1 MSKKHR
7 LAISIATVVLAT
19 GCSTTTSSVYDHGR
33 DDEVMAD
40 SLVEV
45 FQREL
50 DREEDPFVVDV
61 LERAVSTGSIT
72 QADYDAVFDLYK
84 RCMADIGY
92 VDSAHKRNENGTI
105 QVAPPEDLR
114 SKEDFQQYMAAGT
127 GCSAQLAPIE
137 SLFMIQ
143 QSNPD
148 LLVDPL
154 TVVIRCLADQ
164 GVTGDAYSEQ
174 QLQKDL
180 ESDEPFPF
188 DVDTPKAQDCFT
200 RVGFAVEGGDG
211 SR

>member
-1 MSKKHR
+1 MSKKHA
-7 LAISIATVVLAT
+7 LAMSIATVVLAT
-19 GCSTTTSSVYDHGR
+19 GCSTTTSSTYDDGR
-33 DDEVMAD
+33 DDEVMAG

-50 DREEDPFVVDV
+50 DKEEDPFVVDV
-61 LERAVSTGSIT
+61 LERAVSTGSIP
-72 QADYDAVFDLYK
+72 QADYDAAFDLYK

-92 VDSAHKRNENGTI
+92 VDREHKRNKNGTI
-105 QVAPPEDLR
+105 QIAPPDDLR
-114 SKEDFQQYMAAGT
+114 SQEDVEQYMAAGT
-127 GCSAQLAPIE
+127 DCSAQLAPIE

-154 TVVIRCLADQ
+154 TVAIRCLADL
-164 GVTGDAYSEQ
+164 GVTDDAYTEQ
-174 QLQKDL
+174 QLQEDL

-188 DVDTPKAQDCFT
+188 DVDTPEAQDCFT
-200 RVGFAVEGGDG
+200 RVGFAVGGGEG